1 MNEDVKKD
9 VKKVEWA
16 PPQPEFTLNSVAVT
30 ADSVEF
36 DLEIS
41 EEV

>member
-1 MNEDVKKD
+1 MNEEDTV
-9 VKKVEWA
+9 A
-16 PPQPEFTLNSVAVT
+16 IATPQPEFTLNSVAVT
-30 ADSVEF
+30 ADSVEY

>member
-1 MNEDVKKD
+1 MNEDVKE
-9 VKKVEWA
+9 VEWDTT
-16 PPQPEFTLNSVAVT
+16 QPEFTLNSVTVT